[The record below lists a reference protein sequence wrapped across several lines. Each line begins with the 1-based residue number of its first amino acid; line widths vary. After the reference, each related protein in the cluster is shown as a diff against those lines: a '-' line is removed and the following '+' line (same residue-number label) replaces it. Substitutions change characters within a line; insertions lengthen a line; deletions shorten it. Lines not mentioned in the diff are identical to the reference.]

1 MLAELFDHHRVGVP
15 LMSFHVFL
23 YTSDWIKSRG
33 FSRVRVMWRI
43 SLRREDVDHGLFY
56 KPHYRRCSV
65 TLVMSFYTTT
75 LMWDPGWI
83 FRLQLII
90 FKCTSTK
97 IKSEKSERAVQHE
110 ICSSSSFLLPNLHF
124 TLRRV
129 SDWVNKSVSPF
140 FVFCSPA
147 VFSSTAQTHTHA
159 HARAHTHPPTHD
171 DVQFPVKLRENILW
185 EKETNKQKK

>member
-140 FVFCSPA
+140 FVFFLLSGSLLQHGTNTHSCTRPR
-147 VFSSTAQTHTHA
+147 THT
-159 HARAHTHPPTHD
+159 PTHD

>member
-1 MLAELFDHHRVGVP
+1 
-15 LMSFHVFL
+15 
-23 YTSDWIKSRG
+23 
-33 FSRVRVMWRI
+33 MWRI
-43 SLRREDVDHGLFY
+43 SLRREHVDHGLFY